1 MHAVYG
7 LLIWPNSQTAS
18 NSEFCQIIALA
29 DQSRTCLRCCD
40 VFLQQEACQQLH
52 RQERGAKR
60 LYQHS
65 RDCFHQLKRA
75 QQAACLP
82 ARRVSSSDKAERDET
97 QAEPSVLP
105 TPRADVEAQVQAAVY
120 QPRQPR
126 PSSPI
131 KGEIVV
137 QSIGSLFA
145 EYLCSSRNCH
155 IRVTVFI
162 CCFT

>member
-1 MHAVYG
+1 MQVHAVYG
-7 LLIWPNSQTAS
+7 LLIWPISQTAS

-29 DQSRTCLRCCD
+29 DQSRACLRCCD

-52 RQERGAKR
+52 RQERCAKG

-82 ARRVSSSDKAERDET
+82 ARVPSTDKAERDET

-120 QPRQPR
+120 QPGQPR

-131 KGEIVV
+131 KGEIEV
-137 QSIGSLFA
+137 QSIGSCLLSTCA
-145 EYLCSSRNCH
+145 PAV
-155 IRVTVFI
+155 IVTLE
-162 CCFT
+162 